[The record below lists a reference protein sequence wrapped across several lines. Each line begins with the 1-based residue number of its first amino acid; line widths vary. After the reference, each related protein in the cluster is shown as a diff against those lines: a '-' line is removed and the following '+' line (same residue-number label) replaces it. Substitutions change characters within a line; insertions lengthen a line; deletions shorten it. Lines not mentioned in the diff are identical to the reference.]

1 MGDEALSVQS
11 DQSKTFPQCKNINNK
26 TLKRERWKI
35 RLFHISRSSSWLGAC
50 SVRAGPHCRSFQ
62 TGFID
67 SLYLWYTWR
76 NASERAKRHRRT
88 ISVFWFC
95 FFFWV
100 FGFWGLSTNEA
111 DLAWAIATF
120 WHKRSNLIQRLSR
133 VVVCVC
139 FFAWKKTGSDKVD
152 SVTETWKGRIAC
164 HRLSLKLDTGIS

>member
-1 MGDEALSVQS
+1 MKRCQYSQIKVKHFLNAKISTTKHWREKDEKFACFISHDLPLDLVPVLSELGPTVAVSRRVSLIPCISGTHGVMPASVQ
-11 DQSKTFPQCKNINNK
+11 
-26 TLKRERWKI
+26 
-35 RLFHISRSSSWLGAC
+35 
-50 SVRAGPHCRSFQ
+50 
-62 TGFID
+62 
-67 SLYLWYTWR
+67 
-76 NASERAKRHRRT
+76 KRHRRT